1 MVRTN
6 YCTTTAILVLPPML
20 PCFHLVP
27 GSVILYQS
35 LSLGCV
41 SHFWSILHLGRDPLH
56 DTPWCPHVIAWHLV
70 SHTFFTPTLQ
80 NDRLLNL
87 PDSYFLHK
95 SHVYISLYISRR
107 ILWQRPFPLT
117 LTALSYQLWQIML
130 KTIQAAKER
139 RIAKILQ
146 EIIRRRGMRCSN
158 LSDYSFAWKW
168 HLNGR
173 LAFLLWWLID
183 DDTEIFQH
191 K

>member
-80 NDRLLNL
+80 NNQLLNL

-95 SHVYISLYISRR
+95 SRNSVYLCINIFRFIFGTKAFPAYTYSSQLPALTNYAKNHPSCKGEKNCKDSSRD
-107 ILWQRPFPLT
+107 
-117 LTALSYQLWQIML
+117 
-130 KTIQAAKER
+130 
-139 RIAKILQ
+139 
-146 EIIRRRGMRCSN
+146 N
-158 LSDYSFAWKW
+158 
-168 HLNGR
+168 
-173 LAFLLWWLID
+173 
-183 DDTEIFQH
+183 
-191 K
+191 